1 MRLKYIANALGLI
14 CKYIGMVI
22 ILPILIAIYYKEYN
36 SILPFITTAVISILI
51 GFILQKN
58 NEKQEML
65 NDLKKAEALAIVA
78 LSWIVFGLLASIPYY
93 FYGFNFINATF
104 EAVSGITTTGA
115 TILTNFDYPK
125 TIFFYRSFTQWLG
138 GMGII
143 VLFIAVLPQFAV
155 AGRQMFF
162 AEAPG
167 PTEDK
172 ITPRIRYTATAL
184 WGLYIILTII
194 EIILLY
200 LAKMPLFDAICN
212 SLSTLSAGGLSPN
225 PESIGGYNSSI
236 ITWIITFFMFLSGA
250 NFALQYNVILKKK
263 TSLFLKNQEF
273 LFYTFL
279 IIITSLLMAI
289 TIHYDNLIVWS
300 KAIRDSFFNI
310 ISIITS
316 TGFSSFDFQL
326 YSPGAKI
333 FLLIV
338 TLTGGCAGSA
348 AGGIK
353 VVRILLILKYLSS
366 EIKKILHPNG
376 VFPIKLDNKIVSK
389 EVMNQILAFVIF
401 YLLIAILSSIIVIA
415 IERDLTI
422 GISGTLSTLNNIG
435 PGFGLSIGPMGNF
448 DSLNNISKFIFI
460 INMLI
465 GRLELIPFLAMLHPD
480 FWRFKL
486 N

>member
-22 ILPILIAIYYKEYN
+22 ILPIVIAIYYKEYN
-36 SILPFITTAVISILI
+36 SILPFIIATITSISL

-58 NEKQEML
+58 NKKQEML

-78 LSWIVFGLLASIPYY
+78 LSWIIFGLLASIPYY

-104 EAVSGITTTGA
+104 ESVSGITTTGA

-184 WGLYIILTII
+184 WSLYIILTII

-225 PESIGGYNSSI
+225 PESIAGYNSSI

-250 NFALQYNVILKKK
+250 NFALQYNVIINRKAN
-263 TSLFLKNQEF
+263 LFLKNQEF

-289 TIHYDNLIVWS
+289 MIHYDNLIVWS

-316 TGFSSFDFQL
+316 TGFCSYDFQL

-415 IERDLTI
+415 IEKNITI
-422 GISGTLSTLNNIG
+422 GITGTLATLNNIG

-448 DSLNNISKFIFI
+448 DSLHSISKFIFI

-480 FWRFKL
+480 FWKFRL
-486 N
+486 D